1 MKRCARCKQDRPIT
15 EFGKSPRYRDG
26 LFCYCRHCDRE
37 RAAARRA
44 AAPERVKAIDR
55 KSIEKHRDAINAR
68 KRARRAADP
77 EATRAQRKADY
88 AKYREKELAT
98 MRKWKAANRERM
110 RNVAQARYWS
120 DPIAARAAMRAYREA
135 NPAKARVW
143 RMTRI
148 ATQLQATPVWA
159 DLDEIRLA
167 YEAADLLEQVTG
179 EFHEVD
185 HVVPLRGAIGRKQ
198 VVCGLHIGRN
208 LQVIPRADNRRKSNV
223 VWPDMPHNL
232 I

>member
-1 MKRCARCKQDRPIT
+1 MKRCTRCGQNKPLTD
-15 EFGKSPRYRDG
+15 FGVYRRARDG
-26 LFCYCRHCDRE
+26 LFCYCKQCNRE
-37 RAAARRA
+37 RAAQMRAADPERAKNIARRS
-44 AAPERVKAIDR
+44 ID
-55 KSIEKHRDAINAR
+55 KHRGMINAR
-68 KRARRAADP
+68 KRARRTANPEWAKAD
-77 EATRAQRKADY
+77 RKARY
-88 AKYREKELAT
+88 AKYRAKELAT

-120 DPIAARAAMRAYREA
+120 DPIAARAAMKAYPEA

-179 EFHEVD
+179 EFYEVD